1 MQTQA
6 FTVSIYTE
14 NNLGL
19 LNRVTSIF
27 LKRHINIDSLTVSE
41 SEIPHVHRFTIVVK
55 TNTVQI
61 QKIVLQLEKQVEVI
75 RAYYHR
81 VEETIFQEIALYK
94 ISSESLYKGE
104 LQDVIKNNYARI
116 VEIEPEFL
124 VVEKNGTYEETKKLY
139 EELIPFGLMQFV
151 RSGRIAVT
159 RPKMLISEILK
170 Q

>member
-1 MQTQA
+1 MQIQP

-27 LKRHINIDSLTVSE
+27 LKRHINIESLTVSE

-55 TNTVQI
+55 TNTAQI

-75 RAYYHR
+75 RAYFHR

-104 LQDVIKNNYARI
+104 LQDIIKKNYARI
-116 VEIEPEFL
+116 VEIEPDFL

>member
-1 MQTQA
+1 MQIQP

-27 LKRHINIDSLTVSE
+27 LKRHINIESLTVSE

-55 TNTVQI
+55 TNTAQI

-94 ISSESLYKGE
+94 ISSESIYKGE
-104 LQDVIKNNYARI
+104 LQDIIKKNYARI

-124 VVEKNGTYEETKKLY
+124 VVEKNGTYDETKKLY

>member
-75 RAYYHR
+75 RAYYHK

>member
-27 LKRHINIDSLTVSE
+27 LKRHINIESLTVSE

-55 TNTVQI
+55 TNTIQI

-75 RAYYHR
+75 RAYYHK

>member
-55 TNTVQI
+55 TNTIQI

>member
-1 MQTQA
+1 MQIQP

-27 LKRHINIDSLTVSE
+27 LKRHINIESLTVSE

-55 TNTVQI
+55 TNTAQI

-75 RAYYHR
+75 RAYFHR

-104 LQDVIKNNYARI
+104 LQDIIKKNYARI

>member
-1 MQTQA
+1 MQIQA

-55 TNTVQI
+55 TNTIQI

>member
-1 MQTQA
+1 MQIQP

-27 LKRHINIDSLTVSE
+27 LKRHINIESLTVSE

-55 TNTVQI
+55 TNTAQI

-75 RAYYHR
+75 RAYFHR
-81 VEETIFQEIALYK
+81 VEDTIFQEIALYK

-104 LQDVIKNNYARI
+104 LQDIIKKNYARI

-124 VVEKNGTYEETKKLY
+124 VVEKNGTYDETKKLY

>member
-1 MQTQA
+1 MQIQP

-27 LKRHINIDSLTVSE
+27 LKRHINIDSLNVSE

-55 TNTVQI
+55 TNTAQI
-61 QKIVLQLEKQVEVI
+61 QKVVLQLEKQVEVI
-75 RAYYHR
+75 RAYYHTI
-81 VEETIFQEIALYK
+81 EETFFQEIALYK
-94 ISSESLYKGE
+94 ISSDSLYKGE
-104 LQDVIKNNYARI
+104 LQKVIRRNYARI

-124 VVEKNGTYEETKKLY
+124 VVEKSGTYQETKKLY
-139 EELIPFGLMQFV
+139 EELTPFGLMQFV

>member
-55 TNTVQI
+55 TNTIQI

-75 RAYYHR
+75 RAYYHK

>member
-1 MQTQA
+1 MQIQD

-55 TNTVQI
+55 TNTLQI

-75 RAYYHR
+75 RAYYHK

>member
-1 MQTQA
+1 MQIQP

-27 LKRHINIDSLTVSE
+27 LKRHINIESLTVSE

-55 TNTVQI
+55 TNTLQI

-75 RAYYHR
+75 RAYYHKI
-81 VEETIFQEIALYK
+81 EETIFQEIALYK
-94 ISSESLYKGE
+94 ISSESLYRGE

-116 VEIEPEFL
+116 LEIEPEFL